1 MKKSIAIIAA
11 ALLILSLAGCAD
23 SGVDDNV
30 LTSPVP
36 TAMPS
41 ASPYVSPDM
50 SDGEVKDDDGIIE
63 DKDTGDRNDDKDG
76 GIGIVVSPSPTV
88 NSDGKMSGSSAGANS
103 K

>member
-1 MKKSIAIIAA
+1 MKKYIALIAA

-23 SGVDDNV
+23 GGVDDNM

-50 SDGEVKDDDGIIE
+50 SDGEVKDKDGIIE
-63 DKDTGDRNDDKDG
+63 DRDTGGNNDDKDS
-76 GIGIVVSPSPTV
+76 GIGTVVSPSPSMK
-88 NSDGKMSGSSAGANS
+88 SDGKMTGSGTDAKN

>member
-23 SGVDDNV
+23 GGVDDNI

-63 DKDTGDRNDDKDG
+63 DKDTGGRSDDKDG

-88 NSDGKMSGSSAGANS
+88 KNDGEMTGSSADTKN

>member
-1 MKKSIAIIAA
+1 MKKYIAIIAA

-23 SGVDDNV
+23 SGVDNDIM
-30 LTSPVP
+30 TSPAP

-50 SDGEVKDDDGIIE
+50 SDGEVKDKDSIIE
-63 DKDTGDRNDDKDG
+63 DKVTGGRSDDKDG
-76 GIGIVVSPSPTV
+76 GMGIVVSPSPTV
-88 NSDGKMSGSSAGANS
+88 KTEGETASS

>member
-23 SGVDDNV
+23 NGLDKDM
-30 LTSPVP
+30 TASPAP

-50 SDGEVKDDDGIIE
+50 SDGEVKDKDGIIE
-63 DKDTGDRNDDKDG
+63 DKDTGNVNDDKDG
-76 GIGIVVSPSPTV
+76 KLAEISPSPTT
-88 NSDGKMSGSSAGANS
+88 NASGSSTGS

>member
-1 MKKSIAIIAA
+1 MKKYIAIIAA

-23 SGVDDNV
+23 SGLDMDM
-30 LTSPVP
+30 TASPVP

-63 DKDTGDRNDDKDG
+63 DKDTGGVNDDKDG
-76 GIGIVVSPSPTV
+76 KLTEVSPSPTTK
-88 NSDGKMSGSSAGANS
+88 GSGSTTGS

>member
-1 MKKSIAIIAA
+1 MKKYIAIIAA
-11 ALLILSLAGCAD
+11 ALLIFSLAGCAD
-23 SGVDDNV
+23 SGRDDK
-30 LTSPVP
+30 LMTSPVP

-50 SDGEVKDDDGIIE
+50 SDGEVKDKDGIIE
-63 DKDTGDRNDDKDG
+63 DKDTGGRSDDKDG

-88 NSDGKMSGSSAGANS
+88 KTEGETASS

>member
-11 ALLILSLAGCAD
+11 ALLILSLAGCAN
-23 SGVDDNV
+23 GEMDDNIV
-30 LTSPVP
+30 TSPVP

-63 DKDTGDRNDDKDG
+63 DRDTGDRDDDKDG
-76 GIGIVVSPSPTV
+76 GIGIVVSPSPTIK
-88 NSDGKMSGSSAGANS
+88 SDGEMTSSSADS
-103 K
+103 KNK

>member
-1 MKKSIAIIAA
+1 MKKYIAIIAA
-11 ALLILSLAGCAD
+11 ALLILSLAGCPD
-23 SGVDDNV
+23 SGLDMDM
-30 LTSPVP
+30 TASPVP

-63 DKDTGDRNDDKDG
+63 DKDTGGVNDDKDG
-76 GIGIVVSPSPTV
+76 KLTKVSPSPTT
-88 NSDGKMSGSSAGANS
+88 KASGSTTGS

>member
-1 MKKSIAIIAA
+1 MKKYIAIIAA

-23 SGVDDNV
+23 SGVDNDIM
-30 LTSPVP
+30 TSPAP

-50 SDGEVKDDDGIIE
+50 SDGEVKDKDGIIE

-76 GIGIVVSPSPTV
+76 GIGAVISPSPTAKTDGST
-88 NSDGKMSGSSAGANS
+88 NSISSTANS

>member
-23 SGVDDNV
+23 GGVDDNMM
-30 LTSPVP
+30 TSPAP

-41 ASPYVSPDM
+41 ASPYMTPDM

-76 GIGIVVSPSPTV
+76 GIGIVVSPSPTIT
-88 NSDGKMSGSSAGANS
+88 SDGKMTGSITDTKN

>member
-23 SGVDDNV
+23 SGLDMDM
-30 LTSPVP
+30 TASPVP

-63 DKDTGDRNDDKDG
+63 DKDTGGVNDDKDG
-76 GIGIVVSPSPTV
+76 KLTEVSPSPTT
-88 NSDGKMSGSSAGANS
+88 KASGSTTGS

>member
-23 SGVDDNV
+23 NGLDKDM
-30 LTSPVP
+30 TASPAP

-50 SDGEVKDDDGIIE
+50 SDGEVKDKDGIIE
-63 DKDTGDRNDDKDG
+63 DKDTGGVNDDKDG
-76 GIGIVVSPSPTV
+76 KLPEISPSPTT
-88 NSDGKMSGSSAGANS
+88 NAGGSTTGS